1 MTEVTAEGILDKGFV
16 KMSAELILT
25 DKPKIQWHTLLVTT
39 NLKIGYPTYCM
50 VTKDRHGFPQCLR

>member
-16 KMSAELILT
+16 KMTAELILT

-39 NLKIGYPTYCM
+39 NLKIGCATYCM
-50 VTKDRHGFPQCLR
+50 VTKDRHGLPQCLR